1 MNLLVADPLPPLAAA
16 LAEEPRSTVLAAA
29 RGQRVRLLASLLGH
43 PEGDVLA
50 TMAREAGLDVAS
62 DLQADRASLRLLPA
76 RLVHDYQIVP
86 IQLGAALAES

>member
-50 TMAREAGLDVAS
+50 TMAREAGLDVLA
-62 DLQADRASLRLLPA
+62 A
-76 RLVHDYQIVP
+76 R
-86 IQLGAALAES
+86 